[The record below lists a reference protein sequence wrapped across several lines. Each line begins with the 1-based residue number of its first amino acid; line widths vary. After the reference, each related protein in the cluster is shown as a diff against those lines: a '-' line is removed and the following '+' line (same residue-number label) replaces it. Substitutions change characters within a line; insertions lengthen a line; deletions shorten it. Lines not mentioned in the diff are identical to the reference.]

1 MSEVNQGQQQE
12 QAAPVSELDQI
23 TDLLVGGLDEGF
35 ENDDAND
42 DESPLVDS
50 NDSEEVEQ
58 DQEEQDTDVSWA
70 SALGVSDDDIVLDE
84 EGNFKAIKV
93 GDEQITLL
101 ELKNGYQFNKASTQR
116 AQQLAE
122 ERKQLE
128 QVKEVVTTEYTKKLQ
143 NVNKLTEILA
153 NKFLEE
159 YNSIDW
165 NKLRAERPGE
175 YSALLMDYEARKAEL
190 QNVFSALETENS
202 SITASQMQE
211 QQTKF
216 MQHLEIQA
224 KKAIEKNPERQD
236 VEKFK
241 SAMSEMTTFV
251 GEAYGFTPEEFNSVY
266 DARLLDLIKDAMAY
280 RNGSKIAQ
288 QKIVN
293 KVPTFQKSGVQAK
306 KVTKLDALVKKAK
319 TAKGYQKKGAEVDA
333 VAALLLGVS

>member
-12 QAAPVSELDQI
+12 SAAPVSELDQI
-23 TDLLVGGLDEGF
+23 ADILVGGLDEDF
-35 ENDDAND
+35 VNNDADD
-42 DESPLVDS
+42 DESPLVES

-70 SALGVSDDDIVLDE
+70 GALGLSDDDIVLDE
-84 EGNFKAIKV
+84 EGNFKGVKV
-93 GDEQITLL
+93 GDEQIGLA
-101 ELKNGYQFNKASTQR
+101 ELKNGYQFNKANTQR

-143 NVNKLTEILA
+143 NVNKLTEMLA
-153 NKFLEE
+153 GKFLEE

-165 NKLRAERPGE
+165 SRLRAERPGE
-175 YSALLMDYEARKAEL
+175 YAALLRDYDSRKAEL

-202 SITASQMQE
+202 SVTTSQMQE
-211 QQTKF
+211 QQAKF
-216 MQHLEIQA
+216 IQHLEVQA
-224 KKAIEKNPERQD
+224 KKAIEKNPEWQD
-236 VEKFK
+236 VDKFK
-241 SAMSEMTTFV
+241 SAMSEMTSFV
-251 GEAYGFTPEEFNSVY
+251 SEAYGFTQEEFNSVY

-288 QKIVN
+288 QKIVT

-333 VAALLLGVS
+333 VAALLLGVN

>member
-12 QAAPVSELDQI
+12 NAAPVSELDQI
-23 TDLLVGGLDEGF
+23 ADILVGGLDEDF
-35 ENDDAND
+35 VSDDAND

-58 DQEEQDTDVSWA
+58 GQEEQDTDVSWA
-70 SALGVSDDDIVLDE
+70 SALGLSDEDIVLDE
-84 EGNFKAIKV
+84 EGNFKGVKI
-93 GDEQITLL
+93 GDEQIGLS
-101 ELKNGYQFNKASTQR
+101 ELKNGYQFNKANTQR

-128 QVKEVVTTEYTKKLQ
+128 QVKEVVTKEYTTKLQ
-143 NVNKLTEILA
+143 NVNKLTELLA
-153 NKFLEE
+153 GKFLDE

-165 NKLRAERPGE
+165 NRLRAEKPGE
-175 YSALLMDYEARKAEL
+175 YAALLRDYDARKAEL
-190 QNVFSALETENS
+190 QGVFSALETENS

-211 QQTKF
+211 QQAKF
-216 MQHLEIQA
+216 MQHLEVQA
-224 KKAIEKNPERQD
+224 KMAIERNPEWQD

-241 SAMSEMTTFV
+241 SAMSDMTKFV
-251 GEAYGFTPEEFNSVY
+251 GEAYGFSQQEFESVY

-280 RNGSKIAQ
+280 RNGTKIAQ

-306 KVTKLDALVKKAK
+306 KTTKLDALVKKAK

-333 VAALLLGVS
+333 VAALRLGVK